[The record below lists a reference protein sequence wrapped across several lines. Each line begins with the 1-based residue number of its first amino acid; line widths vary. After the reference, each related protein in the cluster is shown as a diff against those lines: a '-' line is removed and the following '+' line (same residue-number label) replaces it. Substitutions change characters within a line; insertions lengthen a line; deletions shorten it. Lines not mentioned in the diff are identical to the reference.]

1 MKTTIEKQT
10 EVENH
15 HEALQKTHDTSHRL
29 GIITIILIFGIFGIW
44 SVFANIATTITANGK
59 VISHTFNKI
68 VMHPSGGMV
77 KKIYVHDGDPVK
89 KGQNLLMLD
98 STDLQAEL
106 DSNIRQ
112 FDTNIFAICRFE
124 TERKLENKFDCK
136 AGVVRVMDKAYSQIL
151 SSEAE
156 SGFESDA
163 RNLDA
168 KIALLQSKISILL
181 STNEG
186 LEMQI
191 ASSKRLLASYQK
203 ELKKWEKLLKQ
214 EAVDELKAID
224 AQRHIEQ
231 TQQQIDSLQS
241 KIKENLATIDS
252 YRKQIDLEKESYQ
265 NSAIKQLD
273 ELRLKNKLIEGK
285 IIALRNNVE
294 NSTIKSPDKGFVTDM
309 QIHSDGEV
317 IPPLKSIMT
326 IVPTDKELIVE
337 AYVLPIDIE
346 KVFVGQKGEVSFPSY
361 VDPSAAIMWGE
372 VTYVSAD
379 AVVPPEMQESFYR
392 ILVKLTPEGVESVK
406 KNGFEIMPG
415 MPAAVFINT
424 GETTFMKYLI
434 NPIIQLSKGIFNAN

>member
-1 MKTTIEKQT
+1 MKNIEKQT
-10 EVENH
+10 EAESH

-44 SVFANIATTITANGK
+44 SVFANIATTITGNGK

-68 VMHPSGGMV
+68 VMHPSGGIV
-77 KKIYVHDGDPVK
+77 KEIYVRDGDPVK
-89 KGQNLLMLD
+89 KGQKLLMLN
-98 STDLQAEL
+98 STDLQSEL

-112 FDTNIFAICRFE
+112 FDTNLFAICRFE
-124 TERKLENKFDCK
+124 AERKLESKFDCATNEAK
-136 AGVVRVMDKAYSQIL
+136 VMDKGYAQVL

-156 SGFESDA
+156 SALESDV

-168 KIALLQSKISILL
+168 KVILLQSKNSILL
-181 STNEG
+181 SANEG
-186 LEMQI
+186 LETQI
-191 ASSKRLLASYQK
+191 ASSKRMLTSYQK

-241 KIKENLATIDS
+241 KIKENIATIDS

-294 NSTIKSPDKGFVTDM
+294 NALIKSPDKGFVTDL

-317 IPPLKSIMT
+317 IPPLRPIMS
-326 IVPTDKELIVE
+326 IVPTDKELIIE

-346 KVFVGQKGEVSFPSY
+346 KVFVGQKAEVSFASY
-361 VDPSAAIMWGE
+361 VDPSADTIWGG

-379 AVVPPEMQESFYR
+379 AVVPQGMKESFYK
-392 ILVKLTPEGVESVK
+392 ILVKLTPEGVAAVK

-415 MPAAVFINT
+415 MPAAVFIST
-424 GETTFMKYLI
+424 GETTFMKYLM
-434 NPIIQLSKGIFNAN
+434 NPIVQLSKGIFNAN